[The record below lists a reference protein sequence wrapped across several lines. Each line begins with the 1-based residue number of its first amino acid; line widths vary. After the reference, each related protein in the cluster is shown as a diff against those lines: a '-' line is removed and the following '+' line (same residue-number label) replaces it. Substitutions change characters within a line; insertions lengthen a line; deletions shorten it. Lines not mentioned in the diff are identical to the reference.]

1 MNTLKELIKNSFHNF
16 NQKFSLLKNDVFYTV
31 EIQYDL
37 NVEYSDP
44 EIIVIMETK
53 KHKIEFSF
61 HLNSFFNDYYNG
73 DNFDKQYKYFQNSV
87 LNSIRNRYSFVKHND
102 DNFVKNCFFGGQYI
116 YY

>member
-1 MNTLKELIKNSFHNF
+1 MNSLKDLIKNSFHNF
-16 NQKFSLLKNDVFYTV
+16 NQKFTLSKNDILYSM
-31 EIQYDL
+31 EIVYDL

-44 EIIVIMETK
+44 EIVVCMETK

-73 DNFDKQYKYFQNSV
+73 DNFEKQYKYFENSV
-87 LNSIRNRYSFVKHND
+87 LNCIRNRYSFVKHND
-102 DNFVKNCFFGGQYI
+102 DNFVKKCFFGGQYI

>member
-1 MNTLKELIKNSFHNF
+1 MNTLKELIKSSFHNF
-16 NQKFSLLKNDVFYTV
+16 NEKFTLFKNEILYTM

-61 HLNSFFNDYYNG
+61 HLNSFFNDYYN
-73 DNFDKQYKYFQNSV
+73 DNNFEKQYKYFENSV
-87 LNSIRNRYSFVKHND
+87 LNCIKNRYSFVKYGD
-102 DNFVKNCFFGGQYI
+102 DTFIKKSIFSRQYV

>member
-1 MNTLKELIKNSFHNF
+1 MNTLKDLIKNSFHNF
-16 NQKFSLLKNDVFYTV
+16 NEKFSLLKNDVFYTV

-44 EIIVIMETK
+44 EIVVCMETK

-73 DNFDKQYKYFQNSV
+73 DNFEKQYNHFQNSV

-102 DNFVKNCFFGGQYI
+102 DSFIKKCFFGGQYI